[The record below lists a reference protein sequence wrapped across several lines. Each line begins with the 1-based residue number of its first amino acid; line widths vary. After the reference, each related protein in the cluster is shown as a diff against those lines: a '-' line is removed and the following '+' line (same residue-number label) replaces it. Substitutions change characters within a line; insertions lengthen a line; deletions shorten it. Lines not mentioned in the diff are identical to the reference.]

1 MTKNKIPKITEK
13 RHYQRLEC
21 ELPVRLEVDGKALN
35 ATSQNVSCGGMFLP
49 WNEDKTFEGKKEL
62 IAFINLPDRAETIR
76 LPAKI
81 NRLEKDLENKLKGIA
96 LEFQG
101 LYDTNRLE
109 LDRYVKWKLLN

>member
-1 MTKNKIPKITEK
+1 MSVAGGCFCHGTTRKISKK
-13 RHYQRLEC
+13 
-21 ELPVRLEVDGKALN
+21 
-35 ATSQNVSCGGMFLP
+35 
-49 WNEDKTFEGKKEL
+49 KKEL
-62 IAFINLPDRAETIR
+62 IAFINLPDHAETIR

-81 NRLEKDLENKLKGIA
+81 NRLEKDLKNKLKGIA

>member
-21 ELPVRLEVDGKALN
+21 ELPVRLEVGGKALN

-49 WNEDKTFEGKKEL
+49 LNENETFQEKKEL

-81 NRLEKDLENKLKGIA
+81 NRLEKNLQNKLKGIA